1 MMFRKIV
8 NKIGLFLNRNNR
20 YSNLKFEIKSI
31 HNSLQELKILEGKQ
45 LGIQNISRTNEILN
59 ELNKAEFKVFSQWG
73 DDGIMQFLID
83 YLNIEN
89 KIFIEFGVED
99 YLESN
104 TRFILINN
112 CWKGLV
118 MDGSA
123 LKVNQIK
130 CSDLFWQYQLDA
142 ICCFITRDNIN
153 ELISEYLNKQTPGIL
168 VIDVDGND
176 YWIWEAIEV
185 KPTLVVVEYNSL
197 LGFDRA
203 ISIPYHSNFVRNQAH
218 YSNLYYG
225 ASLPALCQL
234 ANKKGYTL
242 VGCNSNG
249 NNAYFVRNDKL
260 KDLKA
265 ATVEKAFNESSFRE
279 SRNEQNKLTYLNY
292 NEAFKIIK
300 GLKVVNVETL
310 KEEII

>member
-1 MMFRKIV
+1 MFQKIV
-8 NKIGLFLNRNNR
+8 KKIGLFLNRNNK

-31 HNSLQELKILEGKQ
+31 QNSLQELKILEGKQ

-83 YLNIEN
+83 YLQIEN

-130 CSDLFWQYQLDA
+130 CSDLFWQYQLDV
-142 ICCFITRDNIN
+142 ICCFITKDNIN
-153 ELISEYLNKQTPGIL
+153 ELISGYLNKQTPGIL

-176 YWIWEAIEV
+176 YWIWEAVEV

-203 ISIPYHSNFVRNQAH
+203 ISIPYNSNFVRNNAH
-218 YSNLYYG
+218 FSNLYYG

-260 KDLKA
+260 KDLKG
-265 ATVEKAFNESSFRE
+265 ATAKQAFNESSFRE
-279 SRNEQNKLTYLNY
+279 SRNEHNKLTYLNY
-292 NEAFKIIK
+292 NEAFNIIK
-300 GLKVVNVETL
+300 GLKVINVETL
-310 KEEII
+310 KEEVI

>member
-1 MMFRKIV
+1 MFQKIV
-8 NKIGLFLNRNNR
+8 KKIGLFLDRNNK

-31 HNSLQELKILEGKQ
+31 QNSLQELKILEGKQ

-59 ELNKAEFKVFSQWG
+59 ELTKAEFKVFSQWG

-83 YLNIEN
+83 YLQIEN

-142 ICCFITRDNIN
+142 ICCFITKDNIN
-153 ELISEYLNKQTPGIL
+153 ELILGYLNKQTLGIL

-176 YWIWEAIEV
+176 YWIWEAIDT

-203 ISIPYHSNFVRNQAH
+203 ISIPYNSNFVRNNAH
-218 YSNLYYG
+218 FSNLYYG

-260 KDLKA
+260 KDLKGVTA
-265 ATVEKAFNESSFRE
+265 KQAFNESSFRE

-292 NEAFKIIK
+292 NQAFNIIK
-300 GLKVVNVETL
+300 GLKVINVETL
-310 KEEII
+310 KEEVI